1 MKIDKNYDK
10 PIHEQ
15 LEELIIERIQNE
27 ELKPYEKIESENSVA
42 KTYSIS
48 RSTVRAV
55 YDRLVLKNILTRRAG
70 KGTFVSM
77 PVLNVDM
84 SLLMGFSKTLR
95 DRGIKVA
102 TKLLSRQIISPN
114 VEIQNKLKLKKDAQ
128 VIEIK
133 RVRCLKNMPFVLHI
147 AYLPLER
154 CQAVMEADLESKGLT
169 SYLENELWLK
179 INKSEQ
185 TILAAISGPQEVNH
199 LQINQGDPILIVRGI
214 SYVFNERPIRHSISI
229 YRADISRLEITSEKP
244 VKDVST

>member
-77 PVLNVDM
+77 PVLNVDL
-84 SLLMGFSKTLR
+84 SL
-95 DRGIKVA
+95 I
-102 TKLLSRQIISPN
+102 
-114 VEIQNKLKLKKDAQ
+114 
-128 VIEIK
+128 
-133 RVRCLKNMPFVLHI
+133 HI
-147 AYLPLER
+147 
-154 CQAVMEADLESKGLT
+154 
-169 SYLENELWLK
+169 
-179 INKSEQ
+179 
-185 TILAAISGPQEVNH
+185 
-199 LQINQGDPILIVRGI
+199 
-214 SYVFNERPIRHSISI
+214 
-229 YRADISRLEITSEKP
+229 
-244 VKDVST
+244 